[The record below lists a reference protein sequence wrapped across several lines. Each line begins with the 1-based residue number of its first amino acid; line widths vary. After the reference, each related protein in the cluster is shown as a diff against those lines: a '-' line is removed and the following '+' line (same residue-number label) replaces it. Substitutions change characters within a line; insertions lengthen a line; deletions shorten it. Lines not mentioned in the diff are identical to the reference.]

1 MDGLVRKTW
10 WAMAA
15 LLACAP
21 AQAAPAATPPVEAR
35 PALPADTTRLTVT
48 GSAEVQVPA
57 DRVRLRFAV
66 ETEAASAD
74 VAAAENGEIMN
85 RVLQAVRSA
94 VASGDRVETSGYRLM
109 PRYRPAPERDQAPE
123 IAGYRAQNG
132 VLVVLTDPDA
142 VGGVLDAALEA
153 GANRVTELS
162 FFASDVEEARLE
174 AVREATAKARREA
187 EAVAAALGLR
197 LGAPLEIQS
206 SGGGRM
212 PVPAMSMRVEAM
224 ADVDTPVESGSE
236 TVFATVTI
244 TWRLDGGMSR

>member
-1 MDGLVRKTW
+1 MDGLVRRSW

-15 LLACAP
+15 LMACAP
-21 AQAAPAATPPVEAR
+21 AQATPVASAPA
-35 PALPADTTRLTVT
+35 LQADTTRLTVT

-74 VAAAENGEIMN
+74 AAAAQNGEIMG

-94 VASGDRVETSGYRLM
+94 VGPDDRVETAGYRLM
-109 PRYRPAPERDQAPE
+109 PRYRPAPERDEAPE

-132 VLVVLTDPDA
+132 VLVVLVDPES

-153 GANRVTELS
+153 GANRVTDLS

-174 AVREATAKARREA
+174 AVREATARARREA
-187 EAVAAALGLR
+187 EAVAAALGLE
-197 LGAPLEIQS
+197 LGPPLEIQS
-206 SGGGRM
+206 SGGGRTSA
-212 PVPAMSMRVEAM
+212 PAYMRVEAM
-224 ADVDTPVESGSE
+224 ADVNTPVETGSE
-236 TVFATVTI
+236 TVAATVTI